1 MDGAR
6 KLLLDQV
13 EGFKATPVTEAELA
27 RAKSSLL
34 NGIDKTI
41 NDAQRLGVQLSE
53 SISKG
58 DWRLFLINRD
68 RIEALTLADV
78 QRVAEN

>member
-58 DWRLFLINRD
+58 DWRLCAAATPCFPND
-68 RIEALTLADV
+68 RCQLG
-78 QRVAEN
+78 

>member
-53 SISKG
+53 PISKG
-58 DWRLFLINRD
+58 DWRLCAAATPCFPNDPSLRCNRS
-68 RIEALTLADV
+68 TF
-78 QRVAEN
+78 